1 MEESAEILG
10 KDESEVK
17 EWNRRYESLKKAIN
31 EHFWLEERKM
41 YASWE
46 YPQYMGSPVAD
57 KVDVIANGYA
67 LLSDVASGYLW
78 SRYGMAAE
86 KRKTGF
92 CHLP

>member
-1 MEESAEILG
+1 MESPL
-10 KDESEVK
+10 
-17 EWNRRYESLKKAIN
+17 YESLKKAIN

-67 LLSDVASGYLW
+67 LLSDVASRIAETADHGEFIRWLFMEQI
-78 SRYGMAAE
+78 RYGR
-86 KRKTGF
+86 RKTEDRL
-92 CHLP
+92 LPFT